1 MTTSP
6 PTSDRPIG
14 TLRREGSTGV
24 VRMED
29 HFDTDPDDLWDAVT
43 SPSRLA
49 RWIAEIEGDLRVG
62 GGFVATFTSG
72 WHGPG
77 RVDACERP
85 HRLLVTMRP
94 GCDDETTIEALIRP
108 EGAGAWL
115 VVEERGLPLSEYAVH
130 GAGWQAH
137 LEDLATYLRD
147 EPCTEWRQ
155 RWLELTPTYEQRAA
169 LIP

>member
-1 MTTSP
+1 MTATP

-14 TLRREGSTGV
+14 TLRREGGTGV

-29 HFDTDPDDLWDAVT
+29 RFDTDPDDLWDAVT
-43 SPSRLA
+43 APSRLA
-49 RWIAEIEGDLRVG
+49 RWIAEVEGDLRVG
-62 GGFVATFTSG
+62 GNFVATFTSG

-85 HRLLVTMRP
+85 RRLLLTMRP
-94 GCDDETTIEALIRP
+94 GSDDETTIEALIRP
-108 EGAGAWL
+108 DGAGAWL
-115 VVEERGLPLSEYAVH
+115 VVEERGLPLDEYAGH

-137 LEDLATYLRD
+137 LEDLATHLGD
-147 EPCTEWRQ
+147 EPRAEWHK

-169 LIP
+169 AAP